1 MRRCLMSVVG
11 VALLAGLTLGAD
23 PPAPPK
29 PPEPKA
35 APVVT
40 KISGPY
46 THDNLSIFLLHGAD
60 TISGR
65 KFLTLNEALEQK
77 KIVVIET
84 SNVNTLAVENT
95 SDDVEVFI
103 QTGDIVK
110 GGRQDRLMAF
120 DMIVP
125 PKSGKMPIPSF
136 CVESGRWSQRGQESA
151 AQFGEN
157 SRQGGKDLKLAAN
170 APSAIPA
177 GDGQGGGI
185 STARMVQGAQP
196 GSQREVWN
204 KVKEAQ
210 MKLEKSVGKPVAGK
224 ASPTSYQL
232 TTEDK
237 NLLEKLAKYEKELAG
252 ILKDKSDVI
261 GIAYTINGQ
270 IEGAEVFACAELC
283 AKQWPK
289 MLKSCA
295 VDALADFDAK
305 KKFDAPKE
313 AQVKAFLKDA
323 TGPVKEVAQDNTVQL
338 SAARQAPLAPN
349 PAPNSAGGQRQVL
362 NPSAPPQQ
370 AAIADPKPAEPMKPA
385 PVSILQS
392 DQQKTLMVECRDK
405 DAKGA
410 VMHRSYMRKD
420 EPKPPPPKQQAQPPN
435 PHDLPRQQ
443 ADPQRPN
450 PPPNPNDQQKQQQ
463 EPPKQQERR

>member
-1 MRRCLMSVVG
+1 MSLVG
-11 VALLAGLTLGAD
+11 VAIVAGLALAAD

-40 KISGPY
+40 KITGPY
-46 THDNLSIFLLHGAD
+46 THDNLSIFLLHGSDA
-60 TISGR
+60 ISGC

-77 KIVVIET
+77 KIIVHET

-110 GGRQDRLMAF
+110 GGKQDRLMAF

-151 AQFGEN
+151 GNFGEN

-170 APSAIPA
+170 QPAEVQTGQVEGRASNAPRQTGEARP
-177 GDGQGGGI
+177 DGNNADRSQQ
-185 STARMVQGAQP
+185 RMAQAQP
-196 GSQREVWN
+196 GSQREVWD
-204 KVKEAQ
+204 KVKQAQ

-224 ASPTSYQL
+224 QSPSSFQL

-237 NLLEKLAKYEKELAG
+237 DLLEKVAKYEKELAG
-252 ILKDKSDVI
+252 ILKDKPDVI

-270 IEGAEVFACAELC
+270 IEGAEVFACSELC
-283 AKQWPK
+283 AKQWSK

-295 VDALADFDAK
+295 IDALADFDAK
-305 KKFDAPKE
+305 KKFEAPKE
-313 AQVKAFLKDA
+313 ALVQAFLKDA
-323 TGPVKEVAQDNTVQL
+323 TGPVKEVAQTQAL
-338 SAARQAPLAPN
+338 AANPGSRAPIQAPN
-349 PAPNSAGGQRQVL
+349 P
-362 NPSAPPQQ
+362 PPQTVNPPAPQQQ
-370 AAIADPKPAEPMKPA
+370 AGSALSPGDLLKPA

-392 DQQKTLMVECRDK
+392 DQKTSLMVECRDK
-405 DAKGA
+405 DAKGT
-410 VMHRSYMRKD
+410 VVHRSYMRKD
-420 EPKPPPPKQQAQPPN
+420 EPKPQPKQQQQGQPPN
-435 PHDLPRQQ
+435 PSDQQRQQPDPPRQ
-443 ADPQRPN
+443 DPPR
-450 PPPNPNDQQKQQQ
+450 
-463 EPPKQQERR
+463 

>member
-1 MRRCLMSVVG
+1 MSLVG
-11 VALLAGLTLGAD
+11 VAILAGLMIAAD
-23 PPAPPK
+23 PPAPQPPPK

-46 THDNLSIFLLHGAD
+46 THDNLSIFLLHGSDAI
-60 TISGR
+60 TGR

-77 KIVVIET
+77 KIIVHET
-84 SNVNTLAVENT
+84 SNVNTLSVENT

-110 GGRQDRLMAF
+110 GGKQDRLMAF

-151 AQFGEN
+151 GNFGEN

-170 APSAIPA
+170 QPA
-177 GDGQGGGI
+177 ALPATPGPGGGT
-185 STARMVQGAQP
+185 SGRAMQQASAQP
-196 GSQREVWN
+196 GSQREVWD
-204 KVKEAQ
+204 KVKLAQ
-210 MKLEKSVGKPVAGK
+210 LKLEKSVGKPVAGK
-224 ASPTSYQL
+224 ESPSSFQL

-237 NLLEKLAKYEKELAG
+237 DLLEKVAKYEKELVA
-252 ILKDKSDVI
+252 ILKDKPDVI

-270 IEGAEVFACAELC
+270 VEGAEVFACAELC
-283 AKQWPK
+283 TKQWPK

-313 AQVKAFLKDA
+313 ATVTAFLKDA
-323 TGPVKEVAQDNTVQL
+323 TGPVKEVTQVQAQPAN
-338 SAARQAPLAPN
+338 AASRGQIQAPN
-349 PAPNSAGGQRQVL
+349 PPPQTVNPPGPQQQSARAPN
-362 NPSAPPQQ
+362 
-370 AAIADPKPAEPMKPA
+370 DPAQPAEPMKQA

-392 DQQKTLMVECRDK
+392 DQKTSLMVECRDK
-405 DAKGA
+405 DARGT
-410 VMHRSYMRKD
+410 VVHRSYMRKD
-420 EPKPPPPKQQAQPPN
+420 EPKPAEKTPQQPPRAPNAQPPN
-435 PHDLPRQQ
+435 PGDQQRQQPAPPRQ
-443 ADPQRPN
+443 P
-450 PPPNPNDQQKQQQ
+450 
-463 EPPKQQERR
+463 ERQ